1 MSACFEAYGSV
12 PVMSDLFSNML
23 NDELFQL
30 RILSK
35 HAVVGGPAEPRS
47 QGPVL
52 LGPRG
57 ERERDPDWG

>member
-1 MSACFEAYGSV
+1 
-12 PVMSDLFSNML
+12 MSDLFSNML